1 MWLTGGVNRD
11 GRGAIVDVEVLLI
24 VRDMSEDEDDV
35 AATGE
40 KGLAD
45 GLRERCGV

>member
-1 MWLTGGVNRD
+1 MWLTGGMNRD
-11 GRGAIVDVEVLLI
+11 GRGAIVDVKVLLK

-35 AATGE
+35 ADMGE